1 MDVREY
7 LTADGKNPYREWL
20 DTLDV
25 TPRARIQARVLRF
38 STGNL
43 GDHKSVGGGVWE
55 ARVMFG
61 PGTGSTSP
69 RMVRNSCSCCSVA
82 TSPPRRQTWPG
93 RRNHGRRIRRTNA
106 VARRSEDWN
115 IGLSKDL
122 REAAFAREFL
132 LASIDEGVD
141 LQLALGKVIR
151 AMGVKEFAAKVH
163 MASPNVLRA
172 INPRHNPTQ
181 DTLNRLLKPFKLRLS
196 LAPLTGKPRRTA
208 A

>member
-20 DTLDV
+20 ETLDV

-38 STGNL
+38 SIGNL

-61 PGTGSTSP
+61 PGTDSTSA
-69 RMVRNSCSCCSVA
+69 RTVRNSCSCCLVV
-82 TSPPRRQTWPG
+82 TSPPRWQTWPG
-93 RRNHGRRIRRTNA
+93 RSNLERRIRRTNA

-122 REAAFAREFL
+122 RDAAFAREFL

-151 AMGVKEFAAKVH
+151 AMGIKEFAAKVH

-181 DTLNRLLKPFKLRLS
+181 ETLNRLLKPFKLRLS